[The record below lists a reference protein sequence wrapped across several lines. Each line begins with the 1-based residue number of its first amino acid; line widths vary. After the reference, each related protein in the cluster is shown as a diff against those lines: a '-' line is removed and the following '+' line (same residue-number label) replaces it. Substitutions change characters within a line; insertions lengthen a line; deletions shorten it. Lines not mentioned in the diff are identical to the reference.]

1 MFSKLF
7 TRNHPVKIEQ
17 YKIEPDEMF
26 RKWLE
31 QMRNPT
37 STDTALRD
45 RIESAQKTA
54 DQPSMREAA

>member
-7 TRNHPVKIEQ
+7 TRNHPVKIEK

-26 RKWLE
+26 RNWLH

-37 STDTALRD
+37 STDTTLRD
-45 RIESAQKTA
+45 AIKANQTSAHPRT
-54 DQPSMREAA
+54 REAA